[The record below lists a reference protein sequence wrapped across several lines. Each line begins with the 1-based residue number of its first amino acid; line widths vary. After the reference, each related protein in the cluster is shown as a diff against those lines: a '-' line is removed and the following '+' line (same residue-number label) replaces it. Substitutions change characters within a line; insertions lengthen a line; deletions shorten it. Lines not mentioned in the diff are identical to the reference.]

1 MVDKKLCTGC
11 TACAAV
17 CKKEAITMINDTEGF
32 KYPEINK
39 SLCINCNLCDKVCP
53 AEKRIERDKFLEVYC
68 GYTKDKNTLIS
79 SSSGGIATHLA
90 KHCLSMGGVVCGC
103 TMDDDMYGA
112 KHIFITKP
120 DDLNRIKGSKYL
132 QSSLDNVFL
141 RIKEYLK
148 NEINVLFFG
157 TPCQVAGLSEYLT
170 TENISKE
177 NLVLVDF
184 ICHGVPSPLV
194 WEKYLKEQ
202 EQLHKA
208 KAENVFFRNKSSG
221 WKNYSLLINFSDGTS
236 FYQPVTENLYLRG
249 FVSNYYLRPSCYHCN
264 FKNENYYSDITL
276 GDFWSVE
283 KYAPNCDNKSG
294 VSLIITNSKKGSK
307 LLSPLKNEVT
317 YEEIDFANAIK
328 SNPSYS
334 YSVKENYIRKHFFNK
349 LKRKSVLKLLNKYCS
364 DKFISKV
371 IRKAV
376 NILGGN

>member
-1 MVDKKLCTGC
+1 MVDKKFCTGC

-17 CKKEAITMINDTEGF
+17 CKKEAITMTKDAEGF

-39 SLCINCNLCDKVCP
+39 SLCIDCNLCDKVCP
-53 AEKRIERDKFLEVYC
+53 AKKNIERYKFREIYC
-68 GYTKDKNTLIS
+68 GYTKDRNTLLS

-90 KHCLSMGGVVCGC
+90 KHCLSTGGVVCGC

-112 KHIFITKP
+112 KHIFISKA
-120 DDLNRIKGSKYL
+120 DDLNKIKGSKYL
-132 QSSLDNVFL
+132 QSSLDNIFL

-148 NEINVLFFG
+148 NEIKVIFFG
-157 TPCQVAGLSEYLT
+157 TPCQVAGLSDFLD

-184 ICHGVPSPLV
+184 ICHGAPSPLV
-194 WEKYLKEQ
+194 WEKYLKEE

-221 WKNYSLLINFSDGTS
+221 WKNYSLLIDFSDGTS
-236 FYQPVTENLYLRG
+236 FSHCVTENLYLRG
-249 FVSNYYLRPSCYHCN
+249 FVNNYYLRPSCYRCN
-264 FKNENYYSDITL
+264 FKSENYYSDITL
-276 GDFWSVE
+276 GDFWGVE
-283 KYAPNCDNKSG
+283 KYAPNCDNKLG
-294 VSLIITNSKKGSK
+294 VSLIITNSIKGNK
-307 LLSPLKNEVT
+307 LLPLLKNELT
-317 YEEIDFANAIK
+317 YEKIDFENAIK
-328 SNPSYS
+328 CNPSYS

-364 DKFISKV
+364 DRFISKA

-376 NILGGN
+376 NILGR

>member
-53 AEKRIERDKFLEVYC
+53 AEKRIERDKFLEVYY

-157 TPCQVAGLSEYLT
+157 TPCQVAGLSE
-170 TENISKE
+170 
-177 NLVLVDF
+177 
-184 ICHGVPSPLV
+184 
-194 WEKYLKEQ
+194 
-202 EQLHKA
+202 
-208 KAENVFFRNKSSG
+208 
-221 WKNYSLLINFSDGTS
+221 
-236 FYQPVTENLYLRG
+236 
-249 FVSNYYLRPSCYHCN
+249 
-264 FKNENYYSDITL
+264 
-276 GDFWSVE
+276 
-283 KYAPNCDNKSG
+283 
-294 VSLIITNSKKGSK
+294 
-307 LLSPLKNEVT
+307 
-317 YEEIDFANAIK
+317 
-328 SNPSYS
+328 
-334 YSVKENYIRKHFFNK
+334 
-349 LKRKSVLKLLNKYCS
+349 
-364 DKFISKV
+364 
-371 IRKAV
+371 
-376 NILGGN
+376 

>member
-1 MVDKKLCTGC
+1 
-11 TACAAV
+11 
-17 CKKEAITMINDTEGF
+17 
-32 KYPEINK
+32 
-39 SLCINCNLCDKVCP
+39 
-53 AEKRIERDKFLEVYC
+53 
-68 GYTKDKNTLIS
+68 
-79 SSSGGIATHLA
+79 
-90 KHCLSMGGVVCGC
+90 MG
-103 TMDDDMYGA
+103 
-112 KHIFITKP
+112 
-120 DDLNRIKGSKYL
+120 
-132 QSSLDNVFL
+132 
-141 RIKEYLK
+141 
-148 NEINVLFFG
+148 
-157 TPCQVAGLSEYLT
+157 
-170 TENISKE
+170 
-177 NLVLVDF
+177 
-184 ICHGVPSPLV
+184 
-194 WEKYLKEQ
+194 KYLKEQ

-264 FKNENYYSDITL
+264 FKNENYYSNITL

-376 NILGGN
+376 YILGGN